1 MKIKSLKPLKPP
13 KSFSQFLCEFEV
25 EGQTFKSNYNYY
37 SLHDNISQKTLFI
50 VSPVNID
57 VVKGQFKH
65 LSVHKHTSIEV
76 NEQLWL
82 KQWVWW
88 DLNDKEDNYKEFD
101 IWEDKIK
108 E

>member
-1 MKIKSLKPLKPP
+1 MKIKSLKSL
-13 KSFSQFLCEFEV
+13 KSFTQFLNEFEL
-25 EGQTFKSNYNYY
+25 EGQTFKPSYNYY
-37 SLHDNISQKTLFI
+37 SLYDNISQKTLFI
-50 VSPVNID
+50 VSPSNID

-65 LSVHKHTSIEV
+65 LSVHKHTPIEV

-101 IWEDKIK
+101 IWEDKIR